1 MQNRQQGLAFRICC
15 VAMMCFTI
23 GVASAAESPR
33 HQKEMQAIH
42 TVIEE
47 NFRTSNNED
56 LAGCM
61 ATMTPYTL
69 SREEFISQLKGFF
82 EDTDVYTRLV
92 DLQFV
97 SAEMADHGPSAVVRV
112 TQQTITKGDEE
123 LPYSEFR
130 TRSAMLP
137 PWEVCEFDL
146 VVHKI
151 KGKWL
156 VHKITGN
163 VRESQLPEKQDEK
176 EGSAASR

>member
-1 MQNRQQGLAFRICC
+1 MSMMKIVVALAL
-15 VAMMCFTI
+15 
-23 GVASAAESPR
+23 GSASAVAPAAENPR
-33 HQKEMQAIH
+33 QKKEMQAIRA
-42 TVIEE
+42 VVEE

-61 ATMTPYTL
+61 ATMTPYMPN
-69 SREEFISQLKGFF
+69 REEFVSQLKEFF
-82 EDTDVYTRLV
+82 EDTDVYIRLV

-97 SAEMADHGPSAVVRV
+97 SAEIADHGPAAVVRV

-163 VRESQLPEKQDEK
+163 VREAQLPEKQDEK
-176 EGSAASR
+176 EGSASSR

>member
-1 MQNRQQGLAFRICC
+1 MRILIAALC
-15 VAMMCFTI
+15 VYA
-23 GVASAAESPR
+23 ASTSVLAAENPR
-33 HQKEMQAIH
+33 NKKEMQAIRD
-42 TVIEE
+42 VVEE

-61 ATMTPYTL
+61 ATMTPYMPH
-69 SREEFISQLKGFF
+69 REEFVSQPTEFF
-82 EDTDVYTRLV
+82 EDTDVYIRLV

-97 SAEMADHGPSAVVRV
+97 SAEMADHGPAAVVRV

-146 VVHKI
+146 VVHAI
-151 KGKWL
+151 KGNGL

-163 VRESQLPEKQDEK
+163 VREAQLPEMQDEK
-176 EGSAASR
+176 EGSASGH

>member
-1 MQNRQQGLAFRICC
+1 MRILIAALC
-15 VAMMCFTI
+15 VYA
-23 GVASAAESPR
+23 ASTSVLAAENPR
-33 HQKEMQAIH
+33 HKKEMQAIRA
-42 TVIEE
+42 VVEE

-61 ATMTPYTL
+61 ATMTPYMPN
-69 SREEFISQLKGFF
+69 REEFVSQLTEFF
-82 EDTDVYTRLV
+82 EDTDVYIRLV

-97 SAEMADHGPSAVVRV
+97 SAEMADHGPAAVVRV

-163 VRESQLPEKQDEK
+163 VREAQLPEKQDEK
-176 EGSAASR
+176 EGSASSR

>member
-1 MQNRQQGLAFRICC
+1 MALMVAC
-15 VAMMCFTI
+15 VE
-23 GVASAAESPR
+23 AAENPR
-33 HQKEMQAIH
+33 HKKEMRAIRE
-42 TVIEE
+42 VVEE

-56 LAGCM
+56 LTGCM
-61 ATMTPYTL
+61 ATMTPYMPN
-69 SREEFISQLKGFF
+69 REEFVAQLKEFF
-82 EDTDVYTRLV
+82 EDTGVYIRLV

-97 SAEMADHGPSAVVRV
+97 SAEMADHGPVAIVRV
-112 TQQTITKGDEE
+112 TQQTITRGDDD

-151 KGKWL
+151 RGRWL

-163 VRESQLPEKQDEK
+163 VREAQLPE
-176 EGSAASR
+176 